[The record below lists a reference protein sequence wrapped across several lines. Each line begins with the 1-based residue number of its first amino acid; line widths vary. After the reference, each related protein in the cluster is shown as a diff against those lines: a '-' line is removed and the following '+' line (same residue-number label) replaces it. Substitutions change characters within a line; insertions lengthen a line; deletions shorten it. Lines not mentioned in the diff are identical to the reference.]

1 MLVQCIGM
9 TKQYTKTFSTH
20 YQNTQMTD
28 IIDTLKL
35 VNQSCYN
42 YNRELGETPDR
53 LSLIFGESEVSIM
66 EKTFQK
72 ELTTKNI

>member
-1 MLVQCIGM
+1 
-9 TKQYTKTFSTH
+9 
-20 YQNTQMTD
+20 MTD

-42 YNRELGETPDR
+42 YNRDLGETPER
-53 LSLIFGESEVSIM
+53 LSLVFGESEVSIM

-72 ELTTKNI
+72 QLTTTKVSK